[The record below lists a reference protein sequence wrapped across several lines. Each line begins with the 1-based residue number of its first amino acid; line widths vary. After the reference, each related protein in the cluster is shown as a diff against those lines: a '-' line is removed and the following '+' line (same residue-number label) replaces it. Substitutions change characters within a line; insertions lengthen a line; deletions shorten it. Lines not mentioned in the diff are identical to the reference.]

1 MNYSPIDKAL
11 KRRKNKLMK
20 LLGMKEW
27 GVLNLAYLNEED
39 NKKARKLLSEIEQL
53 QRSKLV
59 FDDMKKTLDYLIEQ
73 TRKKYSFTESEER
86 NA

>member
-1 MNYSPIDKAL
+1 MKNSPIDKAL

-27 GVLNLAYLNEED
+27 GVLNLALLNEED
-39 NKKARKLLSEIEQL
+39 NKKAWKLLSEIEQL

-59 FDDMKKTLDYLIEQ
+59 FDDMEKTLDYLIEQ
-73 TRKKYSFTESEER
+73 TRKGYSFTESEQQ
-86 NA
+86 